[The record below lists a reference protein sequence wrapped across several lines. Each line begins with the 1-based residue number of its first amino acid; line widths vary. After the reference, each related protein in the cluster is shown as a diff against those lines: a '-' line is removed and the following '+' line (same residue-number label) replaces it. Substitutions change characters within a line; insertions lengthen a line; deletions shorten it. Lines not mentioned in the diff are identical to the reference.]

1 LQLKS
6 FDQQNWG
13 FLPVQREIHEKAEAL
28 EPTLKGKAM
37 RKLYARGL
45 PAIALVLATSAMIAG
60 HSLQS
65 IGADS
70 SGLTPAHEEELKA
83 LVGKYLSE
91 PEFVAPGDPID
102 IRSALKGKLLYSIPV
117 TSANPFT
124 EGIFASVKKLAPTI
138 GFTFKEWENQG
149 SLAEWQRG
157 IAQAI
162 TDGAALVDLTG
173 GADPRLLGPQIADA
187 HKAGLKVVDSHA
199 SGLTQ
204 GISANVDATVGAP
217 YEPTGLLQA
226 AYTALKSNAKA
237 HVLII
242 TSDEITGSPVQ
253 TKAIKDA
260 LAKYCPN
267 CKVSVANATVVQWAT
282 SIPAAVRGAL
292 LADPSLDYILPLYD
306 PETPFIVPVLKQLA
320 APKSVHVVTYAGT
333 PSALDEIAKGDY
345 VRMDVGESNENIGM
359 ALIDLEARV
368 LMGRKNL
375 PVDRKIALRIWD
387 SSNVKE
393 AGTPAAYSVG
403 YGDAIRKGYFK
414 LWGMD

>member
-1 LQLKS
+1 
-6 FDQQNWG
+6 
-13 FLPVQREIHEKAEAL
+13 
-28 EPTLKGKAM
+28 M
-37 RKLYARGL
+37 RKLHIRAL
-45 PAIALVLATSAMIAG
+45 STFASIVAMSSLFPALLTPGSAE
-60 HSLQS
+60 
-65 IGADS
+65 DS
-70 SGLTPAHEEELKA
+70 AGLTPAVESELKA
-83 LVGKYLSE
+83 LVGKYLSV
-91 PEFVAPGDPID
+91 PEFVPPGDPID
-102 IRSALKGKLLYSIPV
+102 IKAALKGKLLYSIPV

-124 EGIFASVKKLAPTI
+124 EGIFASVKKLAPVI

-149 SLAEWQRG
+149 ALAEHQRG
-157 IAQAI
+157 IQQAI
-162 TDGAALVDLTG
+162 TDGAAIIDLTG
-173 GADPRLLGPQIADA
+173 GSDPRLLAPQIADA
-187 HKAGLKVVDSHA
+187 HKAGLKVVDTHA

-226 AYTALKSNAKA
+226 AYATLKSNGKA

-260 LAKYCPN
+260 LAKYCPA
-267 CKVSVANATVVQWAT
+267 CKVSVANATVAQWAT
-282 SIPAAVRGAL
+282 TVPAAVRGAL

-306 PETPFIVPVLKQLA
+306 PETPFIVPVLRQLA
-320 APKSVHVVTYAGT
+320 PRNSVHVVTYAGT

-345 VRMDVGESNENIGM
+345 VQMDVGESNENIGM
-359 ALIDLEARV
+359 ALVDLEARV
-368 LMGRKNL
+368 LMGEKR
-375 PVDRKIALRIWD
+375 PSVDRKIALRVWD

-414 LWGMD
+414 LWGLE